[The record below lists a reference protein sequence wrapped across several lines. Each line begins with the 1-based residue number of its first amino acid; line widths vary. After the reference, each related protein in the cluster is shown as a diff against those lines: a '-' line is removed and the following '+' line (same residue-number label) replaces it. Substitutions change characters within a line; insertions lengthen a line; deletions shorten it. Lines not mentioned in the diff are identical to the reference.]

1 MRGGI
6 VPPKTGTNG
15 DSSNNPEGRISLI
28 SLRIKSRDAVKVK
41 KWKSEKLKKRKY
53 AKWTLKKLK
62 KKKKTWVVKK
72 W

>member
-41 KWKSEKLKKRKY
+41 KWKWKIEKEKKCEVNI
-53 AKWTLKKLK
+53 KKAEEDQEDMS
-62 KKKKTWVVKK
+62 V
-72 W
+72 